1 MVRHFP
7 ITNYRTGRAM
17 LHPSVAVASLAA
29 LILTTATLGFSQT
42 FDGDQ
47 AMLRDAKAASD
58 TVSAGRYPVS
68 DPNVAPATYDTG
80 VQELP
85 ASVTQQAETA
95 TKPSSK
101 LLPPRPAS
109 LRRPT
114 EGSEK
119 STAGLPK
126 VNFPSATTLVGST
139 CVVLSLFFA
148 VAWLLKRAAPKSM
161 QSLPQ
166 GAIEVLGRA
175 PLVRGQHLQIVRC
188 GQRLL
193 LLAVSSS
200 TSQTLTEISDPQEV
214 AALLSACG
222 GKKTLQAPRE
232 VEHHTDRDAY
242 YAKPDRVGELLA
254 TVTGGVGG
262 REPVRGGRLA

>member
-1 MVRHFP
+1 MVRHFS
-7 ITNYRTGRAM
+7 ITIQNIGRTV
-17 LHPSVAVASLAA
+17 LHQGLAVAPVAVLL
-29 LILTTATLGFSQT
+29 LITATPSFAQT

-47 AMLRDAKAASD
+47 SMLRDAKAAAD
-58 TVSAGRYPVS
+58 TVASSRYPVS
-68 DPNVAPATYDTG
+68 DPNVAPATFDTG

-85 ASVTQQAETA
+85 ASRSQQEDT
-95 TKPSSK
+95 TGKPTSK

-109 LRRPT
+109 LRRPAA
-114 EGSEK
+114 GSE
-119 STAGLPK
+119 SATAGMPK

-175 PLVRGQHLQIVRC
+175 PLVRGQHLQLVRC

-200 TSQTLTEISDPQEV
+200 TSQTLTEISDAQEV

-222 GKKTLQAPRE
+222 GKSTLHAPRE
-232 VEHHTDRDAY
+232 VDHNAERDGY

-254 TVTGGVGG
+254 TVTGGVGS
-262 REPVRGGRLA
+262 REPARGGRLA